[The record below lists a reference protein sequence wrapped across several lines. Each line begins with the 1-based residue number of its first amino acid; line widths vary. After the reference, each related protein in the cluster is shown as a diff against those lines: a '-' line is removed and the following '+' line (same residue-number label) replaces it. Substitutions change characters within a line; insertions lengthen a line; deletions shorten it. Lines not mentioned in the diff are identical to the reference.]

1 MPVLDNLTSFAA
13 ADFLSLT
20 KQGEECLVIVVA
32 GSFVM
37 PPPGRSPGAPLALC
51 DEQLAPPR
59 TDTYWGEPE
68 KSSLRY
74 EAPSAYTRPATD
86 VLLHG
91 RAWAP
96 RGRKVTRAQVTARV
110 GALEKRALVSGT
122 RVWYRS
128 LVGLSASDPL
138 PFESVPLQY
147 EYSFGGTCASR
158 YEAHNPVGR
167 GLYESAQEALDK
179 PLPSLEE
186 PQAPI
191 RGWTDRPP
199 PCGFGPV
206 ARHWQPR
213 LGWAGTYDAAWVEKR
228 APLWPLDFDERFFQ
242 TASRGLQASP
252 HLRGGEPVVLEG
264 VSPEGPIA
272 FALPVFR
279 LLARCTFARR
289 REKRRMTLDTVL
301 LEPEERRLVL
311 TWRATFPTHRELA
324 THEVTSVRLLEP
336 WEDAP

>member
-1 MPVLDNLTSFAA
+1 MPALENLTPFAA
-13 ADFLSLT
+13 TDFLSLT
-20 KQGEECLVIVVA
+20 KEGEECLVLVVS

-37 PPPGRSPGAPLALC
+37 PPAGRSPAAPLALC
-51 DEQLAPPR
+51 DAQLAPPKA
-59 TDTYWGEPE
+59 DAYWGEPE
-68 KSSLRY
+68 MSSLRY
-74 EAPSAYTRPATD
+74 ESPSAYTRPATD

-96 RGRKVTRAQVTARV
+96 RGRKVTRTQVTVRV
-110 GALEKRALVSGT
+110 GALEKRALVWGM
-122 RVWYRS
+122 RVWYRG

-147 EYSFGGTCASR
+147 EYSFGGTGASR
-158 YEAHNPVGR
+158 YEARNPVGR
-167 GLYESAQEALDK
+167 GFHESAKEALDK
-179 PLPSLEE
+179 PLPSIEE
-186 PQAPI
+186 PQALV
-191 RGWTDRPP
+191 RSWADRPP

-242 TASRGLQASP
+242 TSPEGLRASP

-272 FALPVFR
+272 FALPTFR

-311 TWRATFPTHRELA
+311 TWRATFPAHRELA
-324 THEVTSVRLLEP
+324 THEVSSVRLLEP
-336 WEDAP
+336 WEDVP

>member
-1 MPVLDNLTSFAA
+1 MPTLENLTPFAA
-13 ADFLSLT
+13 TDFLSLT
-20 KQGEECLVIVVA
+20 KEGVECLVLVVA

-37 PPPGRSPGAPLALC
+37 PAPGRTSTAPLSLC
-51 DEQLAPPR
+51 DEQLAPR
-59 TDTYWGEPE
+59 AEDVYWGEPE

-74 EAPSAYTRPATD
+74 ETQATYTRPATD

-96 RGRKVTRAQVTARV
+96 RGRKVTRMQVAVRV
-110 GALEKRALVSGT
+110 GSLEKRAVVSGT

-138 PFESVPLQY
+138 PFESLPLRY
-147 EYSFGGTCASR
+147 EHSFGGTSASQ
-158 YEAHNPVGR
+158 YEARNPVGV
-167 GLYESAQEALDK
+167 GFYESAKEALDK
-179 PLPSLEE
+179 PLPYIEE
-186 PQAPI
+186 PQAPV
-191 RGWTDRPP
+191 RSWSDRPA

-213 LGWAGTYDAAWVEKR
+213 LGLGGTYDAEWMERR
-228 APLWPLDFDERFFQ
+228 APLWPMDFDERFLQ
-242 TASRGLQASP
+242 AAPQGMQASP

-272 FALPVFR
+272 FSLPAPR

-289 REKRRMTLDTVL
+289 RERRRMTLDTVY

-311 TWRATFPTHRELA
+311 VWRAAFPAHRELA
-324 THEVTSVRLLEP
+324 THEVSSVRLLEP